1 MPEYRAEPSGGR
13 ESLETLEKEED
24 PFKKISSKKLSSS
37 DIGSALGTSE
47 EIVAE
52 NEANRQ

>member
-1 MPEYRAEPSGGR
+1 MPEYRAEPSSSR

-24 PFKKISSKKLSSS
+24 PFKKISSKKSRSS

-47 EIVAE
+47 EIVAD

>member
-13 ESLETLEKEED
+13 EPLETLEKEED
-24 PFKKISSKKLSSS
+24 PFKKISQS
-37 DIGSALGTSE
+37 DMGSTLGTSE

-52 NEANRQ
+52 NEAKGQ